1 MPREQLKEELKEVI
15 REQLNIDDE
24 INDETL
30 IKEQLGAD
38 SLDMVE
44 LIMAIED
51 KYGITIADDESEK
64 ISTFKHIIDFVEKKI
79 S

>member
-1 MPREQLKEELKEVI
+1 MSREQLKEDLKEVI

-24 INDETL
+24 INDDTL

-44 LIMAIED
+44 LIMAIEE
-51 KYGITIADDESEK
+51 KYEIEIADDEAEK
-64 ISTFKHIIDFVEKKI
+64 ISTFKHIVDFVEKK
-79 S
+79 SS